1 MTATL
6 KVQVNAHGCPVSVYS
21 FRPTSNR
28 AAARL
33 RRLFPRATWSGGSM
47 YAEHRYA
54 PEAALVLEGEGVILT
69 REGDDRPLTLNG
81 RTFVFKRSE

>member
-47 YAEHRYA
+47 YAEHR
-54 PEAALVLEGEGVILT
+54 
-69 REGDDRPLTLNG
+69 
-81 RTFVFKRSE
+81 